1 MLRLFIPSIIEDQI
15 KRSDTDRILI
25 IVEIHSLRYIYHG
38 CGRGGGDIISIT
50 VAVIATAHTIRHHGM
65 DNWTRYISNS
75 LVSEL

>member
-1 MLRLFIPSIIEDQI
+1 MLFLPSITGHWI
-15 KRSDTDRILI
+15 KRRETDRILI
-25 IVEIHSLRYIYHG
+25 SIEIHSLRCMYHG
-38 CGRGGGDIISIT
+38 RGRGGGYSISRT